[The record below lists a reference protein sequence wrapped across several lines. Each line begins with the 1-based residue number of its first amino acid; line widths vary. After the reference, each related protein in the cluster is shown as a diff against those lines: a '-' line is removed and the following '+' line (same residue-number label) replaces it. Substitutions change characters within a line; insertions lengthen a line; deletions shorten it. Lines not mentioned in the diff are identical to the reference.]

1 MKLETRRDCLLA
13 LGVAALAL
21 PGGVAAQQSAPK
33 LPRIGLLAGSSPQP
47 RLPRS
52 VEALLEGLREL
63 GYVEGRSI
71 QIEYRWAEGKPE
83 RLGELAADLVRA
95 RVDLI
100 VAAGDAPTRAAR
112 AASSEIPI
120 VMATSGDAVGAGFVA
135 SLARPGGNVTGMTAI
150 NPELGA
156 KRLQLLKEVLPRAQR
171 VAMLWNPGDAAHAL
185 ELDAALHVAPAL
197 GLTLQPIE
205 VRSGDAIDEV
215 FARALRAGA
224 AAEALIVF
232 NDTTMFEARARIVLL
247 AAVHRLP
254 AMYEASEWADAGGL
268 MAYGVTHADLFRRS
282 ASYVDRIL
290 KGARPADLPV
300 EQPTRLRLV
309 LNLRTARA
317 LGITLPQAVLLR
329 ADRVIE

>member
-1 MKLETRRDCLLA
+1 MKPETRRDHLRVLA
-13 LGVAALAL
+13 MAALAL
-21 PGGVAAQQSAPK
+21 PLAAAAQQGAAK
-33 LPRIGLLAGSSPQP
+33 LPRIGVLAGGSPQP
-47 RLPRS
+47 RLPLPI
-52 VEALLEGLREL
+52 EALREGLREL

-100 VAAGDAPTRAAR
+100 VATGDASTRAAR

-156 KRLQLLKEVLPRAQR
+156 KRLQVLKEVLPRAQR
-171 VAMLWNPGDAAHAL
+171 IAMLWNPGDAAHAL
-185 ELDAALHVAPAL
+185 ELDAALHAAPAL

-205 VRSGDAIDEV
+205 VRSRDAIDEA

-224 AAEALIVF
+224 EALVVF
-232 NDTTMFEARARIVLL
+232 NDTIMVEGRARIVTL
-247 AAVHRLP
+247 AASHRLP

-282 ASYVDRIL
+282 AIFVDRIL
-290 KGARPADLPV
+290 KGARPAELPV

-317 LGITLPQAVLLR
+317 LGLTLPQALLLQ

>member
-1 MKLETRRDCLLA
+1 MKLETRRDWLLA

-83 RLGELAADLVRA
+83 LLGELAADLVRA

-100 VAAGDAPTRAAR
+100 GATGDASILAAR

-197 GLTLQPIE
+197 GLTPQPIE
-205 VRSGDAIDEV
+205 VRSADAIDEA

-224 AAEALIVF
+224 EALVVF
-232 NDTTMFEARARIVLL
+232 NDTIMVAGRARIVTL
-247 AAVHRLP
+247 AASHRLP

-290 KGARPADLPV
+290 KGARPAELPV

-309 LNLRTARA
+309 LNLRTAKA

>member
-1 MKLETRRDCLLA
+1 MKPETRRDHLRVLA
-13 LGVAALAL
+13 TAALAWPL
-21 PGGVAAQQSAPK
+21 AVEAQQGAAK
-33 LPRIGLLAGSSPQP
+33 PRIGFLAGGSPQP
-47 RLPRS
+47 RLPLA

-71 QIEYRWAEGKPE
+71 RIEYRWAEGKFE
-83 RLGELAADLVRA
+83 RLGELAAELVRA

-100 VAAGDAPTRAAR
+100 VAAGDASIRAAR

-120 VMATSGDAVGAGFVA
+120 VMANSGDAVAAGFVA

-156 KRLQLLKEVLPRAQR
+156 KRLQVLKEVLPRAER
-171 VAMLWNPGDAAHAL
+171 IAMLWNPGDATHAL
-185 ELDAALHVAPAL
+185 ELDAALHAAPAL

-205 VRSGDAIDEV
+205 FRRGDAIDEV
-215 FARALRAGA
+215 FARALRAR
-224 AAEALIVF
+224 AEALVMF
-232 NDTTMFEARARIVLL
+232 NDSTLFESRARIVAL
-247 AAVHRLP
+247 AASHRLP

-282 ASYVDRIL
+282 AIFVDRIL
-290 KGARPADLPV
+290 KGARPAELPV

-309 LNLRTARA
+309 LNLRTAKA
-317 LGITLPQAVLLR
+317 LGLTLPQTLR
-329 ADRVIE
+329 LQADRVIE